1 VESGLA
7 QKVSQAD
14 LAALQLELEKALAAA
29 LKQKKKKNKKPKP
42 AVGPSPSPT
51 RAVQSSLRALCP
63 HLRQHSARRE
73 LGHQA

>member
-1 VESGLA
+1 MESGLG
-7 QKVSQAD
+7 QKASQAD

-29 LKQKKKKNKKPKP
+29 LKEKKKKKKPKP
-42 AVGPSPSPT
+42 TVGPSPSPT
-51 RAVQSSLRALCP
+51 RAVQSSLPALCP